1 MEQGEERLPKVS
13 VNLYTKFIKRL
24 LDLGLSL
31 IALILFSPVM
41 AVISVLEL
49 VFHGI
54 PITFSTGRPGKDG
67 KIFKMYKFR
76 SMTNKKDEEGL
87 LLPDEQRLTKFGK
100 ILRKT
105 SLDELPELFCIL
117 KGDMS
122 VIGPRPLLTEYL
134 PLYPPRYAMR
144 HAVRPGLACFP
155 LNRDKNSGPMTWRA
169 QFEGDIWYI
178 EHLNFI
184 TDVKMI
190 FAIFKELFSP
200 SESRVTGTR
209 IPFTGDNLDD
219 TRSYEE
225 YVKLGLLGRYESIGK

>member
-1 MEQGEERLPKVS
+1 MEQDPDKLPEVS

-24 LDLGLSL
+24 LDIGLSL
-31 IALILFSPVM
+31 TALILLSPVM
-41 AVISVLEL
+41 AVIWVLEL
-49 VFHGI
+49 VFHGT

-76 SMTNKKDEEGL
+76 SMTNKKDENGL
-87 LLPDEQRLTKFGK
+87 LLPDEQRLTRFGK

-122 VIGPRPLLTEYL
+122 IIGPRPLLTEYL
-134 PLYPPRYAMR
+134 PLYPPRYACR

-155 LNRDKNSGPMTWRA
+155 LNRGSDSGPLTWRA

-184 TDVKMI
+184 TDVKML
-190 FAIFKELFSP
+190 FAILKELFSP
-200 SESRVTGTR
+200 SESRAAGTR

-225 YVKLGLLGRYESIGK
+225 YVRLGLMGRYESIGK